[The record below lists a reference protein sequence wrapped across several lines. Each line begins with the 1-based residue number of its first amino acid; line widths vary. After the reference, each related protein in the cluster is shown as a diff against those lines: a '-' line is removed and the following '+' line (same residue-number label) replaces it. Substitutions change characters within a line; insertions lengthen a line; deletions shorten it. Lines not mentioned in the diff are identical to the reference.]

1 MGWLLVVVVVLLS
14 IFHFGAGRGSCENAS
29 ATPVGTMIRPHTALH
44 MSFAQIKVLS
54 MGTIAR
60 VTVLV
65 QSLVVAATS
74 ANLWCGSRL
83 HVA

>member
-1 MGWLLVVVVVLLS
+1 VVFLNGGAREMGWLVVVVVLS
-14 IFHFGAGRGSCENAS
+14 VFHFGVGRGSCKNTS
-29 ATPVGTMIRPHTALH
+29 ATRVGTMIRPHTALH

-65 QSLVVAATS
+65 QPLVVATS
-74 ANLWCGSRL
+74 ANF
-83 HVA
+83 